1 MKETRILPSLEIRSL
16 KVEWLK
22 LILSVFATFF
32 SYFFAIL
39 FIIIQVSVQD
49 ATTNTPSS
57 ITTMWV
63 ELTGLTLLWSFIG
76 IGVCA
81 YFIREMT
88 VIKTEEMVVKL

>member
-1 MKETRILPSLEIRSL
+1 
-16 KVEWLK
+16 
-22 LILSVFATFF
+22 
-32 SYFFAIL
+32 
-39 FIIIQVSVQD
+39 VQD

-81 YFIREMT
+81 FFIREIA